1 MTNCLYGMKVFARQ
15 RQPGYGKEMSKKLCR
30 FVEFLCIIYAPAWM
44 TAPLTADAP
53 QNDLLLIQ
61 TLQQYE
67 RLDGA
72 VARACLKPLSRHLWY
87 IPM

>member
-1 MTNCLYGMKVFARQ
+1 
-15 RQPGYGKEMSKKLCR
+15 MSEKLWR
-30 FVEFLCIIYAPAWM
+30 FVRFLCILYVPAWM

-53 QNDLLLIQ
+53 QNDLLLMQ

-72 VARACLKPLSRHLWY
+72 VARAY
-87 IPM
+87 IPQNSPAPSVVSM